1 MKKSE
6 KFCSVEKVRC
16 RSFHVS
22 NRKNEL
28 FSTWADIGATC
39 VFSSVFRSRP
49 LHNEFRINLP
59 KFHTRVTRNE
69 KPSETRYNKV
79 HMATWW
85 TIRYGLMLLRFKDL
99 MNVTEKLRNSQLRHT
114 LCILKI
120 DLTFQDKFV
129 ICNLIQSSSFFAIR
143 VSS

>member
-1 MKKSE
+1 
-6 KFCSVEKVRC
+6 
-16 RSFHVS
+16 
-22 NRKNEL
+22 
-28 FSTWADIGATC
+28 
-39 VFSSVFRSRP
+39 
-49 LHNEFRINLP
+49 
-59 KFHTRVTRNE
+59 
-69 KPSETRYNKV
+69 
-79 HMATWW
+79 MATWW